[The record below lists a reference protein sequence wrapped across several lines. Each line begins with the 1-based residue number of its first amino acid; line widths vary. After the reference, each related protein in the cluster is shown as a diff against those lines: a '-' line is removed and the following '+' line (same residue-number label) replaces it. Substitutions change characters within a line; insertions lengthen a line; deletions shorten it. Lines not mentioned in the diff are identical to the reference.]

1 MFTKASEFVDYVMSF
16 YGDCPDA
23 IYDYCFTKD
32 EVIDALAIRLT
43 DDKYDYLDFDGDS
56 IDREVVRDIVLDKLR
71 SK

>member
-32 EVIDALAIRLT
+32 EVID
-43 DDKYDYLDFDGDS
+43 
-56 IDREVVRDIVLDKLR
+56 
-71 SK
+71 